1 MLTVVSFKV
10 HYWMSACVCRVFVD
24 QCFRPF
30 SAALLDDGVYKTLC
44 KETNR
49 YVQDVNSAVE
59 QLVFLLLLC
68 YSLVMR
74 LLLCC
79 SLVMRLLLC

>member
-1 MLTVVSFKV
+1 MGEHADDGFSLHLNFAICI
-10 HYWMSACVCRVFVD
+10 YRVFID

-49 YVQDVNSAVE
+49 YVQAVNSAVE
-59 QLVFLLLLC
+59 Q
-68 YSLVMR
+68 
-74 LLLCC
+74 
-79 SLVMRLLLC
+79 